1 MFNFCSLNE
10 LRKVFN
16 SKDEPN
22 YGVYQ
27 GYSVLF
33 NVLATVCLLMI
44 FGSFLLSSSF
54 LQHFGPDL
62 RYDVTCITT
71 QYMTASS
78 AHLCNLSLSLACT
91 CTRTCTMYTPGLAV
105 WV

>member
-33 NVLATVCLLMI
+33 NVLAVVCLLMV

-62 RYDVTCITT
+62 WYDVITT